1 TYRAPALPV
10 GNYSVKVEKSGFK
23 TSTHDGL
30 LLAVTQEMAVN
41 FDLEVGAASQEVVVT
56 GEAPQVET
64 TTSTLGG
71 LVDERRMA
79 DLPLNGRNYADLTLL
94 QPGVT
99 KAVQAG
105 NINSSTQ
112 GTWMSSNGAPLRS
125 NNFTLDGARLNN
137 QAGANSASPGG
148 NTLGVDGIR
157 EYNVVTDMF
166 GAEYGVGMGSQVV
179 MTSKSGSNQFH
190 GDAFDYLRNAIFDAN
205 VNKALARAHDSTN
218 VVARPAHIKNNFGGA
233 FGGPFK
239 KDKMFFYANYEAIR
253 EVVDSGASTH
263 SIPFGPAG
271 CGNKAVYT
279 ANGVSTHTPLIQG
292 TPDLTVNNH
301 GTSVLQVGDPG
312 EVSTCSGAYVN
323 PYVTIPASL
332 APFPNSGSSYVSNAL
347 NRNGE
352 DYGQIR
358 FDYYITTND
367 SLFARFTTD
376 DFRGNADSKYPEY
389 AANQTGRSYFTTI
402 GESHTF

>member
-137 QAGANSASPGG
+137 QQGANSASPGG

-157 EYNVVTDMF
+157 EYRVVTDMF
-166 GAEYGVGMGSQVV
+166 GAEYGVTMGSQTV
-179 MTSKSGSNQFH
+179 MTSKGGTNQWH
-190 GDAFDYLRNAIFDAN
+190 GDLFEYLRNEKLDAN
-205 VNKALARAHDSTN
+205 VN
-218 VVARPAHIKNNFGGA
+218 
-233 FGGPFK
+233 
-239 KDKMFFYANYEAIR
+239 R
-253 EVVDSGASTH
+253 EISRLRDA
-263 SIPFGPAG
+263 P
-271 CGNKAVYT
+271 
-279 ANGVSTHTPLIQG
+279 GVSPR
-292 TPDLTVNNH
+292 P
-301 GTSVLQVGDPG
+301 
-312 EVSTCSGAYVN
+312 
-323 PYVTIPASL
+323 
-332 APFPNSGSSYVSNAL
+332 
-347 NRNGE
+347 
-352 DYGQIR
+352 
-358 FDYYITTND
+358 
-367 SLFARFTTD
+367 
-376 DFRGNADSKYPEY
+376 
-389 AANQTGRSYFTTI
+389 
-402 GESHTF
+402 